1 MKNILAIA
9 IRSLLLQRSF
19 AMSSNKRTVQA

>member
-9 IRSLLLQRSF
+9 EVLCLSIHSRFLLL
-19 AMSSNKRTVQA
+19 